1 MSRQPSE
8 FPRTLPAL
16 DLDNEAFWTGG
27 KNGELLI
34 NRCDDCGYYVHPPTG
49 FCPSCESRDVR
60 PQPVSG
66 RGEIITMT
74 VNYRAWF
81 PDMPVPYV
89 VAMVA
94 IEEQQDVRL
103 ITNIVDCD
111 PLSVKIG
118 DKVRVRFEQVED
130 LWIPLFFPD
139 PKARP

>member
-1 MSRQPSE
+1 MSSQPSE

-66 RGEIITMT
+66 RGEIVTMT

-81 PDMPVPYV
+81 PDIPVPYV

-111 PLSVKIG
+111 PLSVEIG

-139 PKARP
+139 PEARP